1 MVIGAGGESGPTGPG
16 VSWVGAKDGPGVLLR
31 ERVGGGGTSGISSSS
46 SAVVSGPVV
55 ADAPPES
62 VSSGVEHLRGH
73 AA

>member
-31 ERVGGGGTSGISSSS
+31 ARVGGGGTSGISSSS

-62 VSSGVEHLRGH
+62 VSSGVGHLRGH
-73 AA
+73 GA